1 MTYKI
6 YSKAS
11 RTLVPLF
18 FILVLVIQIS
28 CTDDES
34 FTKSPTAILSFPCDT
49 LKLDTAISGIA
60 TSTYSFVIRNHNSQG
75 IKIIK
80 ASLDNGEASGF
91 QVAVDGVNIN
101 DSYNHAIE
109 VRKKDSITVYVKL
122 KTKEN
127 NDDAVRTVSDKI
139 SFMLE
144 SGTIQTVTLLG
155 YSQDVNTLSNLVI
168 EKDTVLQSTRP
179 FHVLGNLKV
188 AEGKTLSIAPGTV
201 LLFSPT
207 SEMIVDGTL
216 KALGT
221 LDSAIVFRGDR
232 LDHMFTNQPYDRIAG
247 QWKGITFTSTS
258 FYNTFDFC
266 DIHSGC
272 YGIKC
277 DSSDISEIKLKVE
290 NSIVH
295 NMKGDCMTLI
305 NSNVFVGNSQIT
317 NALGNCITIRGG
329 NNQFVHCTIG
339 NFYPFEGNRGKSV
352 FLYNS
357 LNGRRLP
364 LKNALFENCIISGW
378 SDDELFASFLDD
390 NTAKIYLFRSCLL
403 TTPAVED
410 ETDYPNSIFEDTKD
424 SVWGSKNFKKFDY
437 DNLVFDFRLDSLS
450 KARNNADIS
459 ITKQYYPL
467 DRKGKARL
475 ENDNKSDIGCYEF
488 E

>member
-1 MTYKI
+1 
-6 YSKAS
+6 
-11 RTLVPLF
+11 
-18 FILVLVIQIS
+18 
-28 CTDDES
+28 
-34 FTKSPTAILSFPCDT
+34 
-49 LKLDTAISGIA
+49 
-60 TSTYSFVIRNHNSQG
+60 
-75 IKIIK
+75 
-80 ASLDNGEASGF
+80 
-91 QVAVDGVNIN
+91 
-101 DSYNHAIE
+101 
-109 VRKKDSITVYVKL
+109 
-122 KTKEN
+122 
-127 NDDAVRTVSDKI
+127 
-139 SFMLE
+139 
-144 SGTIQTVTLLG
+144 
-155 YSQDVNTLSNLVI
+155 
-168 EKDTVLQSTRP
+168 
-179 FHVLGNLKV
+179 
-188 AEGKTLSIAPGTV
+188 
-201 LLFSPT
+201 
-207 SEMIVDGTL
+207 
-216 KALGT
+216 
-221 LDSAIVFRGDR
+221 
-232 LDHMFTNQPYDRIAG
+232 
-247 QWKGITFTSTS
+247 
-258 FYNTFDFC
+258 
-266 DIHSGC
+266 
-272 YGIKC
+272 
-277 DSSDISEIKLKVE
+277 
-290 NSIVH
+290 
-295 NMKGDCMTLI
+295 MKGDCMTLI